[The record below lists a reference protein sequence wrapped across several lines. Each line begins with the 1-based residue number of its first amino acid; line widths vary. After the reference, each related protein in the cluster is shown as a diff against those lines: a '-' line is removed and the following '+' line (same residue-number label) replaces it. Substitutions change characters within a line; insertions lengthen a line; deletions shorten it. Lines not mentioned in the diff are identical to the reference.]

1 MWISQ
6 DMPVFYHMRFCNV
19 FAHNGSVVF
28 FLAHDVSLQKP
39 CCGKKPQGDK
49 GQNLFRYS
57 VYESWF

>member
-1 MWISQ
+1 
-6 DMPVFYHMRFCNV
+6 MPVFYHMRFCNV

-39 CCGKKPQGDK
+39 CWGKKPQGDK

-57 VYESWF
+57 VYES